1 MELPQYDQY
10 EKWFGGGPLATHY
23 GMNQMDLAKQ
33 FQDQKLLQEGH
44 TTRKQ
49 ELANLFDEQNNP
61 LRIENQQISN
71 RKLGYEADSSGVKSR
86 IDVATEG
93 LQLDTKQREL
103 VQKAKQADLD
113 MMEIQGQQW
122 AYSPDPK
129 LRAQGEQLL
138 RMHKD
143 FVKLRDEQKF
153 SADESAKGRSHAFAM
168 EAQRAKNAQALV
180 GTRAAAKASAD
191 KSVTDVFKAVQTG
204 KVPPDKAATAFGAAA
219 LEAEVKGDT
228 ELAAVYRNAAAQ
240 MEQLS
245 ITTKPDMRAGKPDL
259 GGAGIATTP
268 PRAPTFT
275 PGPVQ
280 TPKQAAPAP
289 SNIPPGAVQMLKQ
302 NPALRQAFDQKYGA
316 GAAKSILGN

>member
-61 LRIENQQISN
+61 IRLQQGQLENEGLGLKNRGLGVDTRIKE
-71 RKLGYEADSSGVKSR
+71 
-86 IDVATEG
+86 ATEG
-93 LQLDTKQREL
+93 LQLDATQKGL
-103 VQKAKQADLD
+103 IQKAKQSDLD

-153 SADESAKGRSHAFAM
+153 RADEAAKGRSHDFAL
-168 EAQRAKNAQALV
+168 EDRRAANAKALV
-180 GTRAAAKASAD
+180 GVRAAAKES
-191 KSVTDVFKAVQTG
+191 SVKGVQDVYAAVQSG
-204 KVPPDKAATAFGAAA
+204 KVSPDKAAAAFGAAA
-219 LEAEVKGDT
+219 LQAEAQGDA
-228 ELAAVYRNAAAQ
+228 EQAAVYRNAAAQ

-275 PGPVQ
+275 PGPAP
-280 TPKQAAPAP
+280 TPKPTQAPIASFAEVQKQYPGVPADKLREAYKRKF
-289 SNIPPGAVQMLKQ
+289 GVDLK
-302 NPALRQAFDQKYGA
+302 
-316 GAAKSILGN
+316 